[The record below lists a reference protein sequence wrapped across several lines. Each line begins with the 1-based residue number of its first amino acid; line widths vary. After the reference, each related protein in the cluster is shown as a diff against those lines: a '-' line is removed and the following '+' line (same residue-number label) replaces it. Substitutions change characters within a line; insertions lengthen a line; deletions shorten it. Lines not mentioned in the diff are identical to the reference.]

1 MSELMARR
9 ANLFDSESVRA
20 VMEQAWTNSVNK
32 NDFFEWT
39 YLAKYYGSEIE
50 AERLIQQFREG

>member
-1 MSELMARR
+1 
-9 ANLFDSESVRA
+9 
-20 VMEQAWTNSVNK
+20 MEQAWTNSVNK